1 MVCLL
6 VAIFSSYQL
15 LAVPDL
21 KPGDIA
27 PFNEIAP
34 RDAIVIDTQALKE
47 KKKDLKDNAVKV
59 IDRNL
64 NDNLEKQVL
73 KKIRDLR
80 TLKDTN
86 FENSTS
92 SINLTNSEKKWLIK
106 TSDIEWKTWKEEV
119 KKASKK
125 MLSQGIINTLALEQ
139 LKEASSLQLIDLGV
153 NDSPSRSLGAKIL
166 SSSFYQETNLKVDLL
181 KTNIL
186 LENLINQGDTNK
198 INIKEGSIITKKGQ
212 PISSQDFDVLEYFN
226 KVSRSPR
233 PLKWL
238 LTFTEALGCC
248 GLLLM
253 IMRREK
259 PRLEARQGLLS
270 VTLLLLIQLTKD
282 WLGPAASPLQ
292 LILPPTLLLSQGIG
306 TTSSLAWMAV
316 ASLIWPMDL
325 NGFSEVRLII
335 ACISGSFIA
344 FLGRRMRSRAQ
355 VLQIA
360 VFIPF
365 GALISQLFILNQV
378 IKEENIGF
386 NALSFNT
393 NYLFN
398 ETLIISAILMITILI
413 IPILE
418 NTFGLLTR
426 ARLMELGDQE
436 RPLIRRLS
444 REAPGTF
451 EHTLTILSLAEEGAR
466 VIGAD
471 VDLIRTGA
479 LYHDVGKLHAPN
491 WFIENQQDGINPHEE
506 IKDPYKSADILQAH
520 VDEGL
525 KLARR
530 YRLPSAIADF
540 IPEHQGTLK
549 MGYFLHKAR
558 ESDPSASEKRFRYKG
573 PIPHSKETGIL
584 MLADGCEAALR
595 SLDGSSSDSTACKT
609 VRKIIQ
615 SRQLDGQL
623 KESSLTR
630 AEIEI
635 IIRAFVSVWRRMRH
649 RRLKYP
655 SFNSR

>member
-6 VAIFSSYQL
+6 VAIFSSYKL

-34 RDAIVIDTQALKE
+34 KDAIVIDTQALKE
-47 KKKDLKDNAVKV
+47 KKKGIIESAVKV
-59 IDRNL
+59 IDSNK
-64 NDNLEKQVL
+64 NENLEKL
-73 KKIRDLR
+73 IINKINSLR

-86 FENSTS
+86 FEGKISI
-92 SINLTNSEKKWLIK
+92 INLTNSEKSWIINA
-106 TSDIEWKTWKEEV
+106 SDSEWKTWEEEI

-125 MLSQGIINTLALEQ
+125 MLAQGIINTLALEQ
-139 LKEASSLQLIDLGV
+139 LNEASSLQLIDLGIK
-153 NDSPSRSLGAKIL
+153 DSPTRSLGSKIL
-166 SSSFYQETNLKVDLL
+166 SSSFYQKSNLKVDLL

-186 LENLINQGDTNK
+186 LENLITQDD
-198 INIKEGSIITKKGQ
+198 INTIKVKEGSIITKKGSI
-212 PISSQDFDVLEYFN
+212 ISSQEFDVLEHFN

-238 LTFTEALGCC
+238 ITFSEALGCC

-259 PRLEARQGLLS
+259 PRLEARHGLLS
-270 VTLLLLIQLTKD
+270 LSLLLLVQLTKD
-282 WLGPAASPLQ
+282 WLGPLASPLQ

-306 TTSSLAWMAV
+306 TITSLTWMAS
-316 ASLIWPMDL
+316 ASLIWPTDL
-325 NGFSEVRLII
+325 NGSSEVRLII

-360 VFIPF
+360 LFIPF
-365 GALISQLFILNQV
+365 GALLGQWLIFNQV
-378 IKEENIGF
+378 IKSEKIGF
-386 NALSFNT
+386 NNLSLDT
-393 NYLFN
+393 NSLLN
-398 ETLIISAILMITILI
+398 ETIIISAILMMTILI

-418 NTFGLLTR
+418 STFGLLTR

-436 RPLIRRLS
+436 RPLLRRLS

-506 IKDPYKSADILQAH
+506 IRDPYKSADILQAH

-558 ESDPSASEKRFRYKG
+558 ENDPSASEKSFRYKG

-595 SLDGSSSDSTACKT
+595 SLEASSSDSNACRI